1 MNLILLVGIILF
13 CIWAANY
20 FSSSSRKKR
29 DSTNISNRFLAQ
41 LSALYGNDAG
51 WSIRSVGIKNI
62 NYGIDPDIKKHW
74 NKYFLNVKNVD
85 LNSRQLH
92 KALTEKIPK
101 VKQHY
106 VDDLWREAANSLPAY
121 ARSRSW
127 RDRDD
132 DIWYEKEF
140 HSFIEQREADLI
152 YRNDSRATETDL
164 KMFELSI
171 NSLSSHLSFCN
182 KHDIKGFYLS
192 CSAYYFD
199 AKNEKRMMPF
209 VMIPSNDLPPHGNW
223 RLVLETEGIQSD
235 PSWVFDTPYQAKLY
249 ANSVMKS
256 RRDG

>member
-1 MNLILLVGIILF
+1 MSLILLVGVIVF

-29 DSTNISNRFLAQ
+29 DATNISNRFLAQ
-41 LSALYGNDAG
+41 LSALYGSDAG
-51 WSIRSVGIKNI
+51 WSIRSVNNR
-62 NYGIDPDIKKHW
+62 NYGIDSDISKHW

-106 VDDLWREAANSLPAY
+106 VDDLWREAGNSVPAY

-140 HSFIEQREADLI
+140 YSFIEQREANLI
-152 YRNDSRATETDL
+152 YRNDPRATETDL

-171 NSLSSHLSFCN
+171 NSPHLSFCS
-182 KHDIKGFYLS
+182 KHNIKGFYLF

-199 AKNEKRMMPF
+199 VENEKRMMPF
-209 VMIPSNDLPPHGNW
+209 VMIPSNDLPPHGQW
-223 RLVLETEGIQSD
+223 RLVLYTEGVQSD
-235 PSWVFDTPYQAKLY
+235 PSWIFDTPYQAKLY
-249 ANSVMKS
+249 ATSVMKS
-256 RRDG
+256 RRDK

>member
-1 MNLILLVGIILF
+1 MSLILLVGIIIF

-20 FSSSSRKKR
+20 FSSSSHKER
-29 DSTNISNRFLAQ
+29 DTTNISNRFLAQ

-92 KALTEKIPK
+92 KALTEKISK

-106 VDDLWREAANSLPAY
+106 VDDLSREAMNSIPAY
-121 ARSRSW
+121 SRSRSW

-152 YRNDSRATETDL
+152 YRNDPRATETDL
-164 KMFELSI
+164 KMFELSL
-171 NSLSSHLSFCN
+171 NSSHLSFCN
-182 KHDIKGFYLS
+182 KHNIKGFYLW
-192 CSAYYFD
+192 CAPYC
-199 AKNEKRMMPF
+199 
-209 VMIPSNDLPPHGNW
+209 MIPSNDLPPHGQW
-223 RLVLETEGIQSD
+223 RLVLYTEGVQSD

-249 ANSVMKS
+249 ATCVMKS